1 MDAVK
6 VITVITLGG
15 ATLFALSA
23 RPRIPD
29 AIGSRDDLSP
39 NPGCRANAFST
50 SCFAASVSAA
60 TGHSTRR
67 VRSIAG
73 KFCP

>member
-39 NPGCRANAFST
+39 SDAYDRFYAESGLPRE
-50 SCFAASVSAA
+50 
-60 TGHSTRR
+60 R
-67 VRSIAG
+67 VLDLLLCSIR
-73 KFCP
+73 